1 MPVYDERNILC
12 IGPPQREGDTE
23 ITPAMA
29 DTVRQRIQ
37 DAGGKLLVWAVLHED
52 RYETLYGDGFYIH
65 VRGIAPSS
73 KDAHTLAELAGE
85 SEWVRWH
92 IKGYELGLE
101 NGQPAF
107 LKSWSEEEEFR
118 IGDSWK
124 SCPPWRR
131 ERPPPSSAQEL
142 AGGGTARSSSFR
154 QNKNGAHRDCRT
166 GILGIWNSTSTWPPR
181 AFE

>member
-1 MPVYDERNILC
+1 MPVYDERNILH

-29 DTVRQRIQ
+29 DAVRQRIQ
-37 DAGGKLLVWAVLHED
+37 VAGGKLLVWAILHED

-65 VRGIAPSS
+65 VRGIAFNS
-73 KDAHTLAELAGE
+73 KDARALAELAGE

-107 LKSWSEEEEFR
+107 LKSWSEEEEFT
-118 IGDSWK
+118 INDFVEILAEI
-124 SCPPWRR
+124 PPD
-131 ERPPPSSAQEL
+131 
-142 AGGGTARSSSFR
+142 
-154 QNKNGAHRDCRT
+154 KNASRLCT
-166 GILGIWNSTSTWPPR
+166 GIRLYRHGPFIALP
-181 AFE
+181 

>member
-1 MPVYDERNILC
+1 MPVYDERNILH

-29 DTVRQRIQ
+29 DTVRQCIM

-65 VRGIAPSS
+65 VRGIALNA
-73 KDAHTLAELAGE
+73 KDAHVLADLAGE

-118 IGDSWK
+118 IGDFVEILSTMAPGQTASKLCTGTRW
-124 SCPPWRR
+124 WRDG
-131 ERPPPSSAQEL
+131 PFIEL
-142 AGGGTARSSSFR
+142 PA
-154 QNKNGAHRDCRT
+154 K
-166 GILGIWNSTSTWPPR
+166 
-181 AFE
+181 